1 MFLSQFD
8 VVCGLKVVERMK
20 DNEIFDRNVDLQA
33 AFMQYVI
40 ARPDVLDQLP
50 DDFRLVILSDDDPA
64 LSWRNLELLK
74 EQGDTDKSIVIVRMR
89 TRELVKTTHPQGV

>member
-1 MFLSQFD
+1 
-8 VVCGLKVVERMK
+8 MK
-20 DNEIFDRNVDLQA
+20 DDEMFELNVDLQA

-50 DDFRLVILSDDDPA
+50 DDFRLIILSDDDSA

-74 EQGDTDKSIVIVRMR
+74 EQGDTDKPIVIVRMR
-89 TRELVKTTHPQGV
+89 TRELVDLMAQPLQIFVRVAT

>member
-1 MFLSQFD
+1 MRDDEMFRL
-8 VVCGLKVVERMK
+8 
-20 DNEIFDRNVDLQA
+20 NVDLQA

-40 ARPDVLDQLP
+40 ARPEILDQLP

-74 EQGDTDKSIVIVRMR
+74 EQGDADKPIVIVRMR
-89 TRELVKTTHPQGV
+89 TQELVNLMTHPLQIFVPIAA

>member
-1 MFLSQFD
+1 MRDDEMFEL
-8 VVCGLKVVERMK
+8 
-20 DNEIFDRNVDLQA
+20 NVDLQA

-50 DDFRLVILSDDDPA
+50 DNFRLVILSDDDPA

-74 EQGDTDKSIVIVRMR
+74 EQGDTDKPIVIVRMR
-89 TRELVKTTHPQGV
+89 TEELVDLATQPLQIFVPVAA

>member
-1 MFLSQFD
+1 MFEL
-8 VVCGLKVVERMK
+8 
-20 DNEIFDRNVDLQA
+20 NVDLQA

-50 DDFRLVILSDDDPA
+50 DDFRLIILSDDDSA

-74 EQGDTDKSIVIVRMR
+74 EQGDTDKPIVIVRMR
-89 TRELVKTTHPQGV
+89 TRELVDLMAQPLQIFVPVAA

>member
-1 MFLSQFD
+1 MRDDEMFEL
-8 VVCGLKVVERMK
+8 
-20 DNEIFDRNVDLQA
+20 NVDLQA

-50 DDFRLVILSDDDPA
+50 DDFRLIILSDDDSA

-74 EQGDTDKSIVIVRMR
+74 EQGDTDKPIVIVRMR
-89 TRELVKTTHPQGV
+89 TRELVDLMAQPLQIFVPVAA

>member
-1 MFLSQFD
+1 MRD
-8 VVCGLKVVERMK
+8 
-20 DNEIFDRNVDLQA
+20 DEIFKVNVDLQA
-33 AFMQYVI
+33 AFMQCVL

-74 EQGDTDKSIVIVRMR
+74 EQGDTDKPIVIVRMR
-89 TRELVKTTHPQGV
+89 TRELVDLMAQPLQIFVPVAA

>member
-1 MFLSQFD
+1 MRDDEMFEL
-8 VVCGLKVVERMK
+8 
-20 DNEIFDRNVDLQA
+20 NVDLQA

-74 EQGDTDKSIVIVRMR
+74 EQGDTDKPIVIVRMR
-89 TRELVKTTHPQGV
+89 TREFVDLMAQPLQIFVLVAA